1 MGRVIAVAQYRRDHA
16 AQLLLPVVI
25 LLAALALSGCATVSA
40 GPADEMM
47 SDDY

>member
-1 MGRVIAVAQYRRDHA
+1 MVVAQFRRDHA
-16 AQLLLPVVI
+16 AQLLLPLVI
-25 LLAALALSGCATVSA
+25 LLAAVMLAGCATVSA